1 MLYPHQTAMKLQRSF
16 SLSFAFFLL
25 GLSLVLIPTRTKAFS
40 ILAHE
45 AIIDAAWDKS
55 LKPML
60 LAKYPNATDDD
71 LKKAHAYAYGGCLVP
86 DMGYMPFGD
95 PYFTNLLH
103 YVRTG
108 DFVMELIN
116 DEQNL
121 DQYAFALGVLSH
133 YLADEY
139 GHSLATNKTVPLLY
153 PKLERKFG
161 TVITY
166 GDDHTSHSR
175 TELAY
180 DVLQTAKG
188 NYASTAYHDF
198 IGFSIDSALLAT
210 AFQKTYGES
219 LAEMFPK
226 YSATVATFRWG
237 VRDLFPAM
245 TGRAWHLKKNDI
257 RKGNAGITREK
268 FKYRMNRRMFQKEYG
283 TDYTQPKFSA
293 RFVAFIIRILPKI
306 GPLKKLKFIYP
317 GPEGEKLF
325 ATSMDSTLYH
335 YTIDLKLQSENKLKL
350 INIDYDTGKPT
361 AIYEYKLTADTYKD
375 WILKL
380 QKDNFKET
388 SPDMRGNILS
398 FYSKADTTTLSKNE
412 PDVMKAIKQLQTY
425 TAITPAPALPAVQ

>member
-1 MLYPHQTAMKLQRSF
+1 MKIQRSF
-16 SLSFAFFLL
+16 NLSFAFSLL
-25 GLSLVLIPTRTKAFS
+25 GLCLLLIPTRTKAFS

-45 AIIDAAWDKS
+45 AVIDAAWDKS
-55 LKPML
+55 LKPLL
-60 LAKYPNATDDD
+60 LAKYPNSTDED

-116 DEQNL
+116 DSQNL

-153 PKLERKFG
+153 PKLEKKFG
-161 TVITY
+161 PVITY
-166 GDDHTSHSR
+166 GDDHTSHTR

-210 AFQKTYGES
+210 AFQNVYGES
-219 LAEMFPK
+219 LKEMFPK

-245 TGRAWHLKKNDI
+245 TERAWHLKKSDI
-257 RKGNAGITREK
+257 RKDNAGMTREK
-268 FKYRMNRRMFQKEYG
+268 FRYRMNRRMFQNEFG
-283 TDYTQPKFSA
+283 SDYKRPKFSA
-293 RFVAFIIRILPKI
+293 RFLAFIIRISPKI

-325 ATSMDSTLYH
+325 AMSMDSTLYH
-335 YTIDLKLQSENKLKL
+335 YRLDLQLVSDNKLKL
-350 INIDYDTGKPT
+350 SNMDYDTGRPT
-361 AIYEYKLTADTYKD
+361 TMYEYKLTNETYKD

-380 QKDNFKET
+380 QKDDFKET

-398 FYSKADTTTLSKNE
+398 FYSKADTTALSKNA
-412 PDVMKAIKQLQTY
+412 PDVMNAIKQLQTY
-425 TAITPAPALPAVQ
+425 TAITPAPALPANQ